1 VREIRARAQ
10 EKRAAPENRAP
21 TALSAQPFPQTM
33 STSRRLPRPIPGTEP
48 IRRAL
53 FIKRWGTLL
62 ERPGHGFAPFPECR
76 FAPGALDAL
85 FRLGGAGWNLYLVG
99 NEDEVA
105 QGRVLDGEWE
115 AFEQGLNEH
124 LHKLGIPIRRNYVC
138 LDDPANGAG
147 AHRRSSVFR
156 LPDTGLFFHAQQQD
170 NVSLRHSLLVGDS
183 TADLAAGT
191 RAGCRTIGVRTG
203 RACADAQFHVEPD
216 IWTRD
221 LGEALTLV
229 RGSQLSSSRAA

>member
-1 VREIRARAQ
+1 
-10 EKRAAPENRAP
+10 
-21 TALSAQPFPQTM
+21 M
-33 STSRRLPRPIPGTEP
+33 STPRRTPRPIPGTEP

-62 ERPGHGFAPFPECR
+62 ERPAHGFAPFSECH
-76 FAPGALDAL
+76 FTAGALDAL

-115 AFEQGLNEH
+115 AFERGLNEH

-138 LDDPANGAG
+138 VDDPNHGSG
-147 AHRRSSVFR
+147 AHRKGSVFR

-170 NVSLRHSLLVGDS
+170 GISLRHSLLVGDS
-183 TADLAAGT
+183 TVEVAAGT

-203 RACADAQFHVEPD
+203 HACADRQFHVEPD

-221 LGEALTLV
+221 LTEALALV
-229 RGSQLSSSRAA
+229 QRSQLASSRAA